1 MSQVSPQEV
10 KGKQGVRRALM
21 FGGVFAV
28 FVVCAWF
35 YSVGGRYIETENAYI
50 KADKVMITPEV
61 AGRIIDVNVKDNGV
75 VSKGDTLFTID
86 PEPFEVAV
94 AKAKAQVA
102 EADAQIQQLKAE
114 YSQKKEDLAKA
125 EVEAKYS
132 EKEYKRRINLVKR
145 GAVSQTE
152 FNDAERD
159 RDASVKAVSSIR
171 EEIKGILAALAGD
184 EHIRVADHPVFQAAI
199 ASLEQAKL
207 DLKHTKV
214 TAPMNG
220 TIGTAPRVGDYA
232 RTGVSLVNLLGCD
245 EVWVE
250 ANFKE
255 TELTLM
261 EVGQP
266 VEVEVDTYPGHLF
279 KGHVESISPATGSE
293 FSILPAQN
301 SSGNWVKVVQR
312 VAVRISLDHDAAE
325 VALRSG
331 MSSQVAVDI
340 GYYPHSLIPSAVARP

>member
-1 MSQVSPQEV
+1 M
-10 KGKQGVRRALM
+10 
-21 FGGVFAV
+21 
-28 FVVCAWF
+28 
-35 YSVGGRYIETENAYI
+35 
-50 KADKVMITPEV
+50 
-61 AGRIIDVNVKDNGV
+61 
-75 VSKGDTLFTID
+75 
-86 PEPFEVAV
+86 
-94 AKAKAQVA
+94 
-102 EADAQIQQLKAE
+102 
-114 YSQKKEDLAKA
+114 
-125 EVEAKYS
+125 
-132 EKEYKRRINLVKR
+132 
-145 GAVSQTE
+145 
-152 FNDAERD
+152 
-159 RDASVKAVSSIR
+159 
-171 EEIKGILAALAGD
+171 
-184 EHIRVADHPVFQAAI
+184 
-199 ASLEQAKL
+199 EQAKL

-232 RTGVSLVNLLGCD
+232 RTGVSLVNLVGRD
-245 EVWVE
+245 KVWVE